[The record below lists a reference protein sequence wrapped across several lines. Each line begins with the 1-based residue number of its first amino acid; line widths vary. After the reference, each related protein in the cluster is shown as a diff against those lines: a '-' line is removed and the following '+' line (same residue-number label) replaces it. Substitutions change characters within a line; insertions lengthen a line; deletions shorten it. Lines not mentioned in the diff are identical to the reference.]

1 MRKICLV
8 ISLFLVFALIPSG
21 INAYASGNNEISSS
35 VSINI
40 PPSKEISNG
49 FGRSGYIWDINV
61 PKGFNDVRKHMKITM
76 NNYSIPFPALEE
88 GHHYRIGYSFSINS
102 SKTYWSY
109 SFVTIDL
116 DNNSGNNKLGR
127 TVHTGSC
134 SDADFVGFDGVLSLK
149 TTISCSDS
157 KYKINDM
164 FTQTVYSNEDIK
176 NFDFTGFK
184 MLSDDV
190 LINAYGFDC
199 TVYFNIPCDYSGLDG
214 VALGKNSII
223 EDKILNTLKKSS
235 VFKFNSKK
243 LNIPTNKLSIHFY
256 EPTTYSTDELK
267 KQYGYF
273 TLSDKDPYDLWK
285 KGDGRLRGTII
296 FHTGNVPQA
305 SGDIPIEYK
314 ADFVDS
320 CYPKYFSFKGYD
332 FSSTTYSCSGSVH
345 FQAVV
350 DDNKDGFDDNTG
362 QGVGTPY
369 DDNGNHTVAGETVE
383 DEPNR
388 SDYDDGILGLVEY
401 IGDLIVYW
409 IKAPFVSIANG
420 FTILIN
426 SANSCF
432 DWFGNFGDFFNNF
445 FSFLPSPI
453 QSCAIAI
460 ISATTVSIILAMF
473 FKR

>member
-1 MRKICLV
+1 MRKVCLI
-8 ISLFLVFALIPSG
+8 ISFFLVLTLLPLGSNVF
-21 INAYASGNNEISSS
+21 ASGNNEVSSS
-35 VSINI
+35 VNI
-40 PPSKEISNG
+40 DVPPSDKISDG
-49 FGRSGYIWDINV
+49 FKRSDYVWDFNV
-61 PKGFNDVRKHMKITM
+61 PEGFNDIKNNMRVTM
-76 NNYSIPFPALEE
+76 NNYSIPFPSLEE
-88 GHHYRIGYSFSINS
+88 GHHYRIGYEFSINS
-102 SKTYWSY
+102 SLTYWGY
-109 SFVTIDL
+109 AFMVTDL
-116 DNNSGNNKLGR
+116 DNDSGNNTLNY

-134 SDADFVGFDGVLSLK
+134 SDADFVGFDGTLSLDI
-149 TTISCSDS
+149 TLSCDDS
-157 KYKINDM
+157 SCNIKDM
-164 FTQTVYSNEDIK
+164 FTQISYSNKDIQ
-176 NFDFTGFK
+176 NFNFTGFR

-190 LINAYGFDC
+190 LINGYGFDC
-199 TVYFNIPCDYSGLDG
+199 TVYFNIPCDYGGLNG

-235 VFKFNSKK
+235 VLKFNGKK
-243 LNIPTNKLSIHFY
+243 LNIPTNKLSIHYY
-256 EPTTYSTDELK
+256 EPTAYSTDELK
-267 KQYGYF
+267 KKYGYF
-273 TLSDKDPYDLWK
+273 TLSDKSPYDLWK
-285 KGDGRLRGTII
+285 NGDGRLRGTII
-296 FHTGNVPQA
+296 FTTGNVPQVN
-305 SGDIPIEYK
+305 GDIPIEYK

-320 CYPKYFSFKGYD
+320 CYSKYFSFKGYD
-332 FSSTTYSCSGSVH
+332 FSSTTYSCTGSVR

-350 DDNKDGFDDNTG
+350 DADNDGFDDNTG
-362 QGVGTPY
+362 KGVGTPY

-432 DWFGNFGDFFNNF
+432 EWFGNFGNFFNNF
-445 FSFLPSPI
+445 FSFLPSPV
-453 QSCAIAI
+453 QNCAISI

>member
-21 INAYASGNNEISSS
+21 INAYADGNNEISSS
-35 VSINI
+35 INI
-40 PPSKEISNG
+40 EVPPRKEISDG
-49 FGRSGYIWDINV
+49 FVRSNYVWDIKV
-61 PKGFNDVRKHMKITM
+61 PEGFNSIKDNIRVTM
-76 NNYSIPFPALEE
+76 NNYSIPFPELEE
-88 GHHYRIGYSFSINS
+88 GHHYHIGYTFSINS
-102 SKTYWSY
+102 ALTYWSY
-109 SFVTIDL
+109 NLLISDL
-116 DNNSGNNKLGR
+116 DNESGSFSR

-134 SDADFVGFDGVLSLK
+134 SDADFVGYDGILSLEI
-149 TTISCSDS
+149 TLSCKDS
-157 KYKINDM
+157 NFNIKDM
-164 FTQTVYSNEDIK
+164 FTQTVYSKEDIQ
-176 NFDFTGFK
+176 NFNFTGFK
-184 MLSDDV
+184 MLSDDI

-235 VFKFNSKK
+235 VFKFNGKK

-256 EPTTYSTDELK
+256 EPTTYSTNELK
-267 KQYGYF
+267 KQYGYY

-285 KGDGRLRGTII
+285 KGDGHLRGTII
-296 FHTGNVPQA
+296 FHTGNVPQVD
-305 SGDIPIEYK
+305 GDIPIEYK

-320 CYPKYFSFKGYD
+320 CYAKYFSFKGYD
-332 FSSTTYSCSGSVH
+332 FSSSTYSCTGSVH
-345 FQAVV
+345 FQSVV
-350 DDNKDGFDDNTG
+350 DNNHDGFDDNTG